1 MPVRRTRRWFLGSST
16 TLALVATAVVL
27 TAPDAEAEPVDTGK
41 GSGSAQQTGGGG
53 RDGIFAAARIQY
65 SGSVA
70 PGGGTGNVTS
80 ADVNW
85 DPPPC
90 WYAPYLGAKDFKKK
104 MSADLEKAA
113 GAPGMTGHAGA
124 AIGQTRAHYED
135 GFGWED
141 NPGYEDYNVDKDG
154 KGMFWAGVENP
165 DEPDVLKRSSCTDLP
180 FWVDNGEA
188 PPARYPEAITPEI
201 LAALAYQHMQL
212 PDTEVSLAP
221 AQATKVNLP
230 TWTWLDKAV
239 FDEVQATAAINVPGF
254 ALQATTTAKPVSLKL
269 EPGTPDAE
277 TYPPPANASSTPTDP
292 SVSPTPRA
300 RRTGRRPA
308 ASGTSA
314 RPETARSTSRPPSPG
329 TSPGPAPAARAETC
343 RTGPSG
349 TRRPSRSTR
358 SKPSIADENRL
369 RGTDPLPQGAHHS
382 VIRRGGKAAWVS
394 RT

>member
-230 TWTWLDKAV
+230 TWAWLDKAV
-239 FDEVQATAAINVPGF
+239 FDEVQATAAINVPGI

-277 TYPPPANASSTPTDP
+277 TYP
-292 SVSPTPRA
+292 
-300 RRTGRRPA
+300 
-308 ASGTSA
+308 ASGECVINA
-314 RPETARSTSRPPSPG
+314 DG
-329 TSPGPAPAARAETC
+329 
-343 RTGPSG
+343 
-349 TRRPSRSTR
+349 
-358 SKPSIADENRL
+358 SIGEPYAK
-369 RGTDPLPQGAHHS
+369 
-382 VIRRGGKAAWVS
+382 GKADQTPPCGIRYLRSSGDGTFDLQATITWDIAWTGTGGAGGDLPDGTFGNAQAVTVHEIQAVN
-394 RT
+394 R